1 MTINPNHALS
11 FPNKFQHHTRTNLS
25 KKKNHG
31 GNVVLSY
38 KKKINKKTKQSFI
51 IYFSQSTIN
60 NNYHNKYK
68 RTREKK
74 KKSLSYQISHV
85 RRGLFFAFFFS
96 STSHSRCPLSDQK
109 EQAIYIFFCI
119 ECTYSNTINVIKRT
133 FCERDEAQVNRKKR
147 NK

>member
-68 RTREKK
+68 RTRKK
-74 KKSLSYQISHV
+74 KKKKNKFIIPNKSCSSGFIF
-85 RRGLFFAFFFS
+85 RLFFFLDKSQSVSTQWLESVGDIYFFVS
-96 STSHSRCPLSDQK
+96 NVHIRILLTS
-109 EQAIYIFFCI
+109 
-119 ECTYSNTINVIKRT
+119 
-133 FCERDEAQVNRKKR
+133 
-147 NK
+147 